1 MWRDDSPEYLGVSPA
16 ITFKR
21 IPFGS
26 LVRYDCLSWYEN
38 GCIKMPLRKIHTP
51 KIPNADEVTQQESRG
66 EVAYVRLKEAIQAG
80 DLTPGQR
87 IREND
92 MASWLEMSRTPIREA
107 LRRLE
112 ADGLLTFAP
121 YRGMVISE
129 LDHQAVMELY
139 SMREVLEGTAAGL
152 AARHASDAEIVVLK
166 DIVAGEIDDAAD
178 PRRIATHNKHFHDAL
193 YRVAH
198 NRYLLKTLNVLSD
211 AMALLGMT
219 TMAITGRSE
228 TAHGEHLA
236 VVSAIEA
243 RDPVTAEASMREHIR
258 MAQRARLRLMFREAE
273 ARN

>member
-1 MWRDDSPEYLGVSPA
+1 MPVRD
-16 ITFKR
+16 
-21 IPFGS
+21 IPDNEVPGTS
-26 LVRYDCLSWYEN
+26 AT
-38 GCIKMPLRKIHTP
+38 TP
-51 KIPNADEVTQQESRG
+51 QESRG
-66 EVAYVRLKEAIQAG
+66 EVAYGRLKEAIQAG
-80 DLTPGQR
+80 DLIPGQR
-87 IREND
+87 IRENE
-92 MASWLEMSRTPIREA
+92 MASWLEMSRTPVREA

-152 AARHASDAEIVVLK
+152 AARHASDAEIAVLK
-166 DIVAGEIDDAAD
+166 DIVAGELDDAAD
-178 PRRIATHNKHFHDAL
+178 PRRIASHNKHFHGAL
-193 YRVAH
+193 YRAAH

-228 TAHGEHLA
+228 TAHAEHQA
-236 VVSAIEA
+236 VVAAIAA
-243 RDPVTAEASMREHIR
+243 RDSATAEAAMREHIR

-273 ARN
+273 AGAGAKSV

>member
-1 MWRDDSPEYLGVSPA
+1 
-16 ITFKR
+16 
-21 IPFGS
+21 
-26 LVRYDCLSWYEN
+26 
-38 GCIKMPLRKIHTP
+38 
-51 KIPNADEVTQQESRG
+51 
-66 EVAYVRLKEAIQAG
+66 
-80 DLTPGQR
+80 
-87 IREND
+87 
-92 MASWLEMSRTPIREA
+92 MASWLEMSRTPVREA

-152 AARHASDAEIVVLK
+152 AARHASDAEIAVLK
-166 DIVAGEIDDAAD
+166 DIVATELDEMDNA
-178 PRRIATHNKHFHDAL
+178 RRIASQNRHFHGAL
-193 YRVAH
+193 YRAAH

-236 VVSAIEA
+236 VVAAIEA
-243 RDPVTAEASMREHIR
+243 QDPAGAEAAMREHIR
-258 MAQRARLRLMFREAE
+258 MAQRARLRLMFQEAD
-273 ARN
+273 ARD